1 MYTNSFIYYHLF
13 VFAWIETRLECNEI
27 NVTSVSFTYVMYWNM
42 KTNVT
47 TCGNMFTNVVNMY
60 FFFFVA
66 NQAYDISV
74 SALVIVILSLLG
86 WVLKYCSKRPTF
98 SASSTLD
105 GQYLQQ
111 RYRWS
116 SSDNRLK
123 EAWTSSIWK
132 RRRRG
137 RKTLPVAV
145 ATTWG
150 TSKLVSNLCSRRY

>member
-1 MYTNSFIYYHLF
+1 
-13 VFAWIETRLECNEI
+13 
-27 NVTSVSFTYVMYWNM
+27 M

-60 FFFFVA
+60 FFFFLVA

-105 GQYLQQ
+105 GQYLQH

-123 EAWTSSIWK
+123 EALNVIDMEEEAEGEEDPPSSS
-132 RRRRG
+132 G
-137 RKTLPVAV
+137 H
-145 ATTWG
+145 
-150 TSKLVSNLCSRRY
+150 NLRNK

>member
-1 MYTNSFIYYHLF
+1 MLC
-13 VFAWIETRLECNEI
+13 IEIWKPTLQLVVICLLML
-27 NVTSVSFTYVMYWNM
+27 S
-42 KTNVT
+42 
-47 TCGNMFTNVVNMY
+47 TCIS
-60 FFFFVA
+60 FFFC
-66 NQAYDISV
+66 NQPGLRYFCVCIGHSNPV
-74 SALVIVILSLLG
+74 PVG

-116 SSDNRLK
+116 SSDNRPK

-150 TSKLVSNLCSRRY
+150 RSKLVSNLCSRRYSIKF

>member
-1 MYTNSFIYYHLF
+1 MFTNSFIYHHLF

-60 FFFFVA
+60 FFFFCSQPGLRYFCVCIGHSNLVPVRVGTKILFKKA
-66 NQAYDISV
+66 NFQCLIHIRRAIS
-74 SALVIVILSLLG
+74 AAEI
-86 WVLKYCSKRPTF
+86 
-98 SASSTLD
+98 
-105 GQYLQQ
+105 QME
-111 RYRWS
+111 
-116 SSDNRLK
+116 

-150 TSKLVSNLCSRRY
+150 TSKLVSNLCSRRYSIKF